1 MNPELQRHLWLDAT
15 PRRLTWA
22 GVGVLVAFVL
32 VWLIDR
38 GRHAYVSTI
47 AGAVIFFAAGL
58 VWAPRAARRSATREE
73 LDGTWDFQRLSALSP
88 WSLAWGKLAGA
99 TLRPWTVAAGG
110 LFIAFLQLASTSTF
124 RHALFWLLVAL
135 GLGVTLQAAGLAT
148 GLLDI
153 RRARAAGRSLS
164 GRAPGLLILALALL
178 TFAALTWA
186 RVRIGGGVHRL
197 FGHDFGLG
205 APLDA
210 AVKAPVAWF
219 GHAIPLIPFAA
230 FSLVL
235 CAAWALVWAWRLM
248 RLELQLANAPWAWS
262 LFTLSAAL
270 YAYGFDPSTRFGAR
284 FGAPLGEPLGRG
296 EILAARLISAGLVLA
311 ALAYVGAFA
320 EPADRVRARQFA
332 QAIARREPGR
342 AATRLPLIVWP
353 SLLALL
359 AGLAV
364 ALIHAHEHEGS
375 KALFTLALLAFFVRD
390 LGVIAWRRFARSSA
404 PGDVGVA
411 LSLLALYLLGAL
423 GGRLFG
429 GHAGLAAFL
438 PSQTLPGLSAIMG
451 ALEAAAIW
459 TLAAWRISRPT
470 RPRPKSGPRSGRRK
484 PISSPRAPAPPAAGP
499 SGARPPG
506 TPAPAPGRR

>member
-22 GVGVLVAFVL
+22 GVAVLVAFVL

-38 GRHAYVSTI
+38 GRHAYVATI

-58 VWAPRAARRSATREE
+58 VWAPRAARRSATQEA
-73 LDGTWDFQRLSALSP
+73 LAGTWDFQRLSALSP
-88 WSLAWGKLAGA
+88 WTLTWGKLAGA

-164 GRAPGLLILALALL
+164 GRAPGLTILALALL
-178 TFAALTWA
+178 TFAAFTWA
-186 RVRIGGGVHRL
+186 RVRIGGGVHRI
-197 FGHDFGLG
+197 FGHDFTLNM
-205 APLDA
+205 PLN
-210 AVKAPVAWF
+210 APVAWF
-219 GHAIPLIPFAA
+219 GHAVPLAPFAG

-248 RLELQLANAPWAWS
+248 RLELMLANAPWAWS

-270 YAYGFDPSTRFGAR
+270 YAFGFDPAVSPDA
-284 FGAPLGEPLGRG
+284 PLGRG
-296 EILAARLISAGLVLA
+296 ETLAARLVSSGLVLA
-311 ALAYVGAFA
+311 ALAYVAAFA

-332 QAIARREPGR
+332 QALARSEPGR
-342 AATRLPLIVWP
+342 AAVHLPLIVWP

-364 ALIHAHEHEGS
+364 ALIHAREHQGPE
-375 KALFTLALLAFFVRD
+375 ALFTLALLAFFVRD
-390 LGVIAWRRFARSSA
+390 LGVIAWRRFARNGA
-404 PGDVGVA
+404 PGDVGVTLTLA
-411 LSLLALYLLGAL
+411 ALYLLGAL
-423 GGRLFG
+423 FGRLFG
-429 GHAGLAAFL
+429 GQAGLAAFV
-438 PSQTLPGLSAIMG
+438 PSLALPGLSAIMG
-451 ALEAAAIW
+451 TLEAAAIW
-459 TLAAWRISRPT
+459 ALASWRISRPT
-470 RPRPKSGPRSGRRK
+470 RPPTRPRRPQPPK
-484 PISSPRAPAPPAAGP
+484 PLSSPRAPAPPAAGP

-506 TPAPAPGRR
+506 TPAPAPDRR